1 MDTLNFY
8 THLTNDDLTGGSL
21 NLSVR
26 ELIGLVSRPSASDEE
41 WFPSLSGDWVELD
54 DETIGKVVYQ
64 SPEMVQL
71 VLLGGSHI
79 TYTTENYIGL
89 NPKNMS
95 RNFRVEITFGVDYKH
110 QAICTTEI
118 PEKMTTMLED
128 ELTELVGEEELLNVE
143 VEFLA
148 ANTSS
153 LDYEVE
159 ADIKGS
165 SAHMYEAVE
174 RAMARILV
182 DACNK
187 YGWEIPF
194 QQITLHQAQ
203 VSDQES

>member
-79 TYTTENYIGL
+79 TYTTENYI
-89 NPKNMS
+89 
-95 RNFRVEITFGVDYKH
+95 RVESQEYVQKFSGRN
-110 QAICTTEI
+110 
-118 PEKMTTMLED
+118 
-128 ELTELVGEEELLNVE
+128 NVWSG
-143 VEFLA
+143 L
-148 ANTSS
+148 
-153 LDYEVE
+153 
-159 ADIKGS
+159 
-165 SAHMYEAVE
+165 
-174 RAMARILV
+174 
-182 DACNK
+182 
-187 YGWEIPF
+187 
-194 QQITLHQAQ
+194 
-203 VSDQES
+203 